1 MRKGFSVRVFNG
13 EIESFCR
20 FQEGL
25 FDNVMVENESFLI
38 AMEGVILNKKSLC
51 QEFASTNFKD
61 LVLNLFIQKKQRFF
75 ALLEGEFSG
84 FIIDKSEK
92 TVFAF
97 TNVTSTQKVFY
108 YRSKDLIIIDT
119 SIKNIVED
127 LKSNKIPFSIDVES
141 IYQMLAFT
149 NIIENKTPIKD
160 IFKIYDASYI
170 KVDAENLSIK
180 EEQYFNVEAERFS
193 GSKEEAIDTIDEI
206 FSKSVALEYEKDHE
220 LDKEIAL
227 GAEKWVDINR
237 FSTIQN
243 CIDDL
248 KNKGYQIIATTP
260 HNDSCLLD
268 AFDITKK
275 SAIFFGTEKLGL
287 SEEVMQQAD
296 GFLKIPMVGFTESL
310 NISVS
315 AAIVIQ
321 DLTNRIRKSSIE
333 WQLTEEEIID
343 KRLDWTRKSIKDI
356 AYIESRYYESN
367 P

>member
-1 MRKGFSVRVFNG
+1 MSKNKLTLLEYLEGFITDNRKNGF
-13 EIESFCR
+13 
-20 FQEGL
+20 L
-25 FDNVMVENESFLI
+25 NVLKNRTKHITI
-38 AMEGVILNKKSLC
+38 AMEDVYQLHNTSAVMRSCEVFGVQELNVI
-51 QEFASTNFKD
+51 E
-61 LVLNLFIQKKQRFF
+61 QRF
-75 ALLEGEFSG
+75 GKR
-84 FIIDKSEK
+84 I
-92 TVFAF
+92 
-97 TNVTSTQKVFY
+97 
-108 YRSKDLIIIDT
+108 
-119 SIKNIVED
+119 
-127 LKSNKIPFSIDVES
+127 
-141 IYQMLAFT
+141 
-149 NIIENKTPIKD
+149 
-160 IFKIYDASYI
+160 
-170 KVDAENLSIK
+170 
-180 EEQYFNVEAERFS
+180 
-193 GSKEEAIDTIDEI
+193 
-206 FSKSVALEYEKDHE
+206 
-220 LDKEIAL
+220 DKEIAL

-260 HNDSCLLD
+260 HNDSYLLD